1 MTMMMMTMNITFGEL
16 FEVSP
21 KIRSQVAK
29 GLKLE
34 KDSIKIAG
42 AVDNICATTTIVNN
56 LDHTYKSKNKEPKED
71 DIAMVDVTVE
81 GVKGKALIDSC
92 SNLNIITNQFLRK
105 LPSVYEPIGISR
117 GRIRLATIND
127 DYSEDYLI
135 NIPVQINN
143 FHMVATC
150 RVIDKEDPFF
160 DILINL
166 KTQIDHKLFIHPIL
180 YSLCQFN
187 DNGSVDEIAPIN
199 NQYENE
205 EKLVCFVKAISNESI
220 KKELKKME
228 GLPPREYIHNE
239 KFINTLN
246 KKYRDQIIKL
256 LEDNIVIIATSS
268 EELTPS
274 NLSPHKIHLKP
285 GARPIKQKFYRI
297 SKLKTDILK
306 EELTKLINKRLI
318 EPSYSEWSSPVV
330 LVPKPNSKWRK
341 CVDYRKV
348 NDDTIKDSYSLPNID
363 EIFDS
368 LNSAIIF
375 TKMDLYSGYHQI
387 LMDEES
393 VEVTSFTTKFGNCNE
408 THN

>member
-1 MTMMMMTMNITFGEL
+1 
-16 FEVSP
+16 
-21 KIRSQVAK
+21 
-29 GLKLE
+29 
-34 KDSIKIAG
+34 
-42 AVDNICATTTIVNN
+42 
-56 LDHTYKSKNKEPKED
+56 
-71 DIAMVDVTVE
+71 MVDVTVE
-81 GVKGKALIDSC
+81 GVKRKALIDSC

-135 NIPVQINN
+135 NIPIQINN

-239 KFINTLN
+239 KFTNTLN

-256 LEDNIVIIATSS
+256 LEDNIVIIAASS
-268 EELTPS
+268 EELAPS

-297 SKLKTDILK
+297 SKLKTDIHK

>member
-1 MTMMMMTMNITFGEL
+1 MIVDHLLYNIFKDSNTTKCNITFGEL

-21 KIRSQVAK
+21 KFISPVTK

-42 AVDNICATTTIVNN
+42 AIDNICTTTIIINN
-56 LDHTYKSKNKEPKED
+56 IDHTYKSKNKEPKED
-71 DIAMVDVTVE
+71 DVAMVDVTVE
-81 GVKGKALIDSC
+81 GVKVKALIDSC
-92 SNLNIITNQFLRK
+92 SNLNVITNQFLRK

-135 NIPVQINN
+135 NVPLQINN

-160 DILINL
+160 DIFINL

-180 YSLCQFN
+180 YSPCQFN
-187 DNGSVDEIAPIN
+187 DNGSVEEIAPIN

-228 GLPPREYIHNE
+228 GPPPQFYIHNE

-246 KKYRDQIIKL
+246 KKYRDQIIKF

-268 EELTPS
+268 EGINTFDL
-274 NLSPHKIHLKP
+274 
-285 GARPIKQKFYRI
+285 I
-297 SKLKTDILK
+297 ST
-306 EELTKLINKRLI
+306 
-318 EPSYSEWSSPVV
+318 
-330 LVPKPNSKWRK
+330 
-341 CVDYRKV
+341 
-348 NDDTIKDSYSLPNID
+348 
-363 EIFDS
+363 
-368 LNSAIIF
+368 
-375 TKMDLYSGYHQI
+375 
-387 LMDEES
+387 
-393 VEVTSFTTKFGNCNE
+393 
-408 THN
+408 